1 MIFLVSVL
9 IVVSLSL
16 FSRLKGFGALEFVLV
31 RILIKENFLLFFGGE
46 ASLSLSLS
54 PADDF

>member
-1 MIFLVSVL
+1 MVFLVSVL
-9 IVVSLSL
+9 IVVSLS
-16 FSRLKGFGALEFVLV
+16 FPRLKGFGALEFVLV